1 MNLPCVCFSESLKDV
16 VLGQEVLVDDLS
28 LGIMLLELNLEHLIQ
43 LLVLVQNLISFPEK
57 IKV

>member
-57 IKV
+57 N